1 MLVLADAPGPAGNVD
16 AHASSFS
23 HNQKACPGDDEDGT
37 PPLSGLGVA
46 ILGGHDIRLTGN
58 TISDNAPTGPTFVS
72 AGVAIVIGDSGTVPK
87 NISIHGNKM
96 SGNSQDVFS
105 DGSAVNLKASGNE
118 LKMLGGNGRSTLV
131 SPRSS
136 EREWSSAPVAGCSR
150 GS

>member
-1 MLVLADAPGPAGNVD
+1 MLVLADSPGPAGNVD

-23 HNQKACPGDDEDGT
+23 HNQKACPGDDEEGT

-105 DGSAVNLKASGNE
+105 DGSAVNLKASGN
-118 LKMLGGNGRSTLV
+118 
-131 SPRSS
+131 
-136 EREWSSAPVAGCSR
+136 
-150 GS
+150 